1 MAQSARPAA
10 RSAARS
16 AATTRTPQKS
26 RSGGAHLAPTTPGKS
41 QLSTRSARGPAVAK
55 RPAPAAK
62 RAAKPA
68 PKGSTV
74 AKLVAKPVAKAD
86 KEKAEKAS
94 KAAPEPKAAAKAAV
108 PQSLRPSVPSTPPPA
123 PAPVAKP
130 SPSVPPPAPVVAAPN
145 RPPRTSPFAI
155 KAPPPTGA
163 PIKLVVGDKAV
174 HPQHGLGEVISVEER
189 EIGGTR
195 SAFYVLRILDKKE
208 MRVMVP
214 VGSPSGLRSVM
225 SKSEAEA
232 VLETMRAREV
242 AVDLQPWSRRFRAY
256 TEMIKSGLPH
266 EVAKVLRDMYRLKF
280 DKDLSFGERRL
291 LDQAKSLLMKELAV
305 AKGITE
311 EQLLADVAQM
321 FQS

>member
-1 MAQSARPAA
+1 VTKLVP
-10 RSAARS
+10 
-16 AATTRTPQKS
+16 KK
-26 RSGGAHLAPTTPGKS
+26 APSK
-41 QLSTRSARGPAVAK
+41 
-55 RPAPAAK
+55 PAPAQAS
-62 RAAKPA
+62 AKPA
-68 PKGSTV
+68 TPTVPPTPPTPLRPQISPSAPPPSIQPRISTV
-74 AKLVAKPVAKAD
+74 VA
-86 KEKAEKAS
+86 
-94 KAAPEPKAAAKAAV
+94 
-108 PQSLRPSVPSTPPPA
+108 RPTE
-123 PAPVAKP
+123 
-130 SPSVPPPAPVVAAPN
+130 PPPAPVIPAAP

-155 KAPPPTGA
+155 KAPPPSGA
-163 PIKLVVGDKAV
+163 PLKLSVGDKAV
-174 HPQHGLGEVISVEER
+174 HPQHGLGQVISIEER
-189 EIGGTR
+189 EIGGTK
-195 SAFYVLRILDKKE
+195 SSFYVLRILDKKE

-214 VGSPSGLRSVM
+214 VGSPSGLRNVM
-225 SKSEAEA
+225 SRTEAEA

-311 EQLLADVAQM
+311 EQLLAEVAQM